1 MKKIRH
7 SKLPLTLESSD
18 HLTQDMLK
26 AIQIQMEAY
35 SWDAWVDED
44 RLQELLT
51 ITMEEC
57 GELIQACSKSIRC
70 DDYYNNDKLTEEVG
84 DVMCMI
90 ELLHEYDLISYND
103 VEDRVKVKKEKLK
116 KWSSLYETRPD

>member
-1 MKKIRH
+1 MDNK
-7 SKLPLTLESSD
+7 
-18 HLTQDMLK
+18 
-26 AIQIQMEAY
+26 
-35 SWDAWVDED
+35 
-44 RLQELLT
+44 LQELLT

-57 GELIQACSKSIRC
+57 GELIQVCSKAIRC

-90 ELLHEYDLISYND
+90 ELLHEYDLISYTD

-116 KWSSLYETRPD
+116 KWSDLL